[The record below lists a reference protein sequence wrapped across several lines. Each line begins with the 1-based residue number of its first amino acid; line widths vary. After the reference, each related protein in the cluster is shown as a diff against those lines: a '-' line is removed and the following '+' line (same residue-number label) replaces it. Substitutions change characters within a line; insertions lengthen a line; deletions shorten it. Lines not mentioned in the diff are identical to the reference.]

1 MVGSALRMRRVS
13 SAPAAFFVP
22 IGKTSGLS
30 PGEFIM
36 PGPKTKDEHPLAN
49 ILINVLIPVMA
60 LDHLSKN
67 PEKLGA
73 KFWHVGPG
81 WAMAIALA
89 LPLGYGIWHFMQTRK
104 LNFFSGIGLVSILLT
119 GGVTLYLWNADGT
132 VKPDAGLLVG
142 LKEALVPM
150 MLGIAVL
157 GSLKYG
163 TPMLRVFIY
172 NDNIFDIARIE
183 NRVAERSVESG
194 YERLIAT
201 ATKLFA
207 ASFFISAPLNIVF
220 ALWLFRDFDAGAADA
235 TETYNSIIS
244 RMTWTS
250 LLVIG
255 VPLAGF
261 MFYTLMRLLKGLRE
275 LTGLEDKDLMHP
287 R

>member
-1 MVGSALRMRRVS
+1 M
-13 SAPAAFFVP
+13 
-22 IGKTSGLS
+22 S
-30 PGEFIM
+30 PGDCIM
-36 PGPKTKDEHPLAN
+36 PDPKTKQEHPLAN

-73 KFWHVGPG
+73 KLWHVGPG

-89 LPLGYGIWHFMQTRK
+89 LPLGYGIWHFTQTRK
-104 LNFFSGIGLVSILLT
+104 LNFFSGIGLVSILFT
-119 GGVTLYLWNADGT
+119 GGLTLYLWNADGT
-132 VKPDAGLLVG
+132 VKPNAGMLVG
-142 LKEALVPM
+142 LKEALVPF

-157 GSLKYG
+157 GSLRYG

-172 NDNIFDIARIE
+172 NDTIFDIARIE
-183 NRVAERSVESG
+183 GRIAERSAESG
-194 YERLIAT
+194 YQRLIAG

-207 ASFFISAPLNIVF
+207 ASFFISAPLNIAL
-220 ALWLFRDFDAGAADA
+220 ALWLFRNFDANAAEA

-244 RMTWTS
+244 TMTWAG
-250 LLVIG
+250 LVVIG
-255 VPLAGF
+255 LPLVAF

-275 LTGLEDKDLMHP
+275 LTGLDDKELMHS